1 MVRPQQRLDLDA
13 FFPARMLVPSRMSGI
28 FNLLHAS
35 VPFLV
40 VMDEGRDILAWEL
53 FYSSLDTLLYRLPG
67 FCSNSKDTG
76 A

>member
-28 FNLLHAS
+28 FNLLHAT
-35 VPFLV
+35 VFFLV
-40 VMDEGRDILAWEL
+40 VMDEERDILAWGIL
-53 FYSSLDTLLYRLPG
+53 YSSSDTLLNRLPG
-67 FCSNSKDTG
+67 FCSNGGDTG